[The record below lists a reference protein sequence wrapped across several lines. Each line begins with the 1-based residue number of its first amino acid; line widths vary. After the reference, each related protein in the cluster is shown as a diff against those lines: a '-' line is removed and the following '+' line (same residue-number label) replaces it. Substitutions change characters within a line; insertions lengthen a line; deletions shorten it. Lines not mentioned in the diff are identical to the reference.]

1 MLRTFR
7 IIATDKDTHALK
19 DYKYTES
26 YIINGTTATVS
37 YYDED
42 FTSLTTETLD
52 LTQYEVRGMPNKT
65 SRLGARYKERPLPSI
80 KSLLPKIT
88 FTYRPL
94 QRINVNVPK
103 PAITPPGITY
113 SIKYPAK
120 ITISVPAPNIVL
132 PTVTIS
138 K

>member
-7 IIATDKDTHALK
+7 IVATDKGTHALK

-26 YIINGTTATVS
+26 YIISGTTATVS

-80 KSLLPKIT
+80 ASLMPIITAVHYIPRKI
-88 FTYRPL
+88 PV
-94 QRINVNVPK
+94 IV
-103 PAITPPGITY
+103 
-113 SIKYPAK
+113 
-120 ITISVPAPNIVL
+120 SVPTPNIAP
-132 PTVTIS
+132 PTVTITT
-138 K
+138 